1 MVSVLSLYL
10 QRKIPLLMY
19 HYFMLGDAIDEATFG
34 IHSANKAVSV
44 WDKILIFFIYQAE
57 EVDIH

>member
-44 WDKILIFFIYQAE
+44 
-57 EVDIH
+57 